1 MFLILKKVLFIGSKE
16 VGYRVFTYLHKLEPD
31 SITGCVTLQDSKDTR
46 SYLTWFYDYCNKN
59 RIPIEVLKKASVL
72 KDCINKFKPDICF
85 VVGWYTILDKSLL
98 ESVPGGFIGIHA
110 SILPAYRGSAPLV
123 WALINKE
130 KETGWSLF
138 QFNEN
143 MDEGDIWL
151 QEKVQINSNDYISDL
166 IEKTVLSIEARLGKC
181 YIDILN
187 DRILPYRQRIEG
199 VSYCGRRIPVD
210 GKINWNDT
218 AENVYAF
225 IRSQSHPYPGAYT
238 ILDGEKVTIWRA
250 SIANDIIYGTPGQV
264 SLFRECKP
272 VVSCGDKRAIILT
285 DYIFQVSSEKRNFSL
300 STRFDSY

>member
-1 MFLILKKVLFIGSKE
+1 MKKVLFIGSKE
-16 VGYRVFTYLHKLEPD
+16 IGYRVFTCLHKCEPS
-31 SITGCVTLQDSKDTR
+31 SIIGCVTLQDSEDTR
-46 SYLTWFYDYCNKN
+46 SCLALFYDYCNKN
-59 RIPIEVLKKASVL
+59 RISIEVLKRASAL
-72 KDCINKFKPDICF
+72 RDCVNKFKPNICF

-98 ESVPGGFIGIHA
+98 ESVPRGFIGIHA
-110 SILPAYRGSAPLV
+110 SILPTYRGSAPLV

-130 KETGWSLF
+130 KETGWTLF

-151 QEKVQINSNDYISDL
+151 QGKVKINGDDYISDL
-166 IEKTVLSIEARLGKC
+166 IEKIEQSIEAHLERS

-187 DRILPYRQRIEG
+187 DRILPYRQKMDGI
-199 VSYCGRRIPVD
+199 SYCGRRIPDD

-238 ILDGEKVTIWRA
+238 ILNGEKVTIWRA

-264 SLFRECKP
+264 SLFREGKP
-272 VVSCGDKRAIILT
+272 VVSCGDKKAIILT
-285 DYIFQVSSEKRNFSL
+285 DYIFQVSSEKGNFSL